1 MAVALT
7 SYQAQVLVDANDG
20 LFPHDTDEWA
30 ASQGDIQMLMGLGLV
45 EMTDE
50 GDLIPSGD
58 GPAVVAR
65 ILAQDFDVV
74 PNGGQILH
82 VFNV

>member
-30 ASQGDIQMLMGLGLV
+30 PSQGDIQMLMGLGLV

-50 GDLIPSGD
+50 GDLIPTGD

>member
-7 SYQAQVLVDANDG
+7 SSQAQVLVDANDG
-20 LFPHDTDEWA
+20 LFPHDADEWA

-58 GPAVVAR
+58 GPAVVAK

-82 VFNV
+82 VFNI

>member
-7 SYQAQVLVDANDG
+7 SSQAQVLVDANDG
-20 LFPHDTDEWA
+20 LFPHGTDEWV